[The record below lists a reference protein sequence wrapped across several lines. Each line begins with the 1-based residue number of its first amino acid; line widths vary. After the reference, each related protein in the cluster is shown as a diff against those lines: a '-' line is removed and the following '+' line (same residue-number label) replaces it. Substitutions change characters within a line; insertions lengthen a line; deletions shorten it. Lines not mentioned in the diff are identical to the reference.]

1 MSNWNGWFPEE
12 KRRALGD
19 RLACGA
25 VMVYESG
32 GGGAV
37 ELEFVVLDRNQ
48 AFMVPAVFIHAP
60 NVLYGG
66 AMNFTA
72 SKIVLREQSQA
83 GQSTGDQGG
92 GPNQAHIRTKHT
104 QTGYFLSCVLGDPV
118 AKILGLANLGQ
129 CRGRKHHGI
138 PDVEFVAGKLQ
149 ARGRDCCGT
158 ARPN

>member
-1 MSNWNGWFPEE
+1 MRVMRRHARIVLRQLRISGQVASLRASTNASMSNWNGWFPEE

-72 SKIVLREQSQA
+72 SKIVLRE
-83 GQSTGDQGG
+83 
-92 GPNQAHIRTKHT
+92 
-104 QTGYFLSCVLGDPV
+104 
-118 AKILGLANLGQ
+118 
-129 CRGRKHHGI
+129 
-138 PDVEFVAGKLQ
+138 
-149 ARGRDCCGT
+149 
-158 ARPN
+158 